1 MRYLSLYNMI
11 RALPDKPPS
20 EEENRKTVGI
30 AIPPDKWPEMQAK
43 LTGEFVPTP
52 FPLVNALV
60 QAHSPVIKYNAK
72 RVPVTIFNPRTQRAW
87 IRLPP
92 PDAFDSPLAYTHVVV
107 HEMAHW
113 VKWVDP
119 NDTRTRKLKEY
130 EDNGEMPDFSF
141 TDMMRALAMGTEA
154 LGPYGLEE
162 MAAETAA
169 FLVMQRVAP
178 GVETDT
184 MVRYIHTW
192 GQNLR
197 EVDYSRDDVD
207 KLLSIAQEL
216 AYDAAAYLLRPLNLT
231 PMETS

>member
-11 RALPDKPPS
+11 RALPDRQPS
-20 EEENRKTVGI
+20 EEENRKIVGI

-43 LTGEFVPTP
+43 LTGAFVPTP

-72 RVPVTIFNPRTQRAW
+72 RVPQTLFSPITERAW

-92 PDAFDSPLAYTHVVV
+92 PDAFDSPNVYTHVIV

-113 VKWVDP
+113 VKWIDP
-119 NDTRTRKLKEY
+119 NDTRMRKLKEY
-130 EDNGEMPDFSF
+130 ADNEEMPGFSF
-141 TDMMRALAMGTEA
+141 TDMLALATGTEP
-154 LGPYGLEE
+154 LGPYSLEE
-162 MAAETAA
+162 MVAETTA

-192 GQNLR
+192 TQNLR
-197 EVDYSRDDVD
+197 DVDYSRDDVD
-207 KLLSIAQEL
+207 KFLSIAQEL